1 MDYLLLA
8 LDVIHGESGKLKEKR
23 KKGEEIEWKDV
34 KPLLK
39 ALGSLAGNEEIVA
52 EAKKKGP
59 WYVAGLKMFS
69 GAMKNL

>member
-8 LDVIHGESGKLKEKR
+8 LDVIHTESGKLKEKR

-34 KPLLK
+34 EPFFK
-39 ALGSLAGNEEIVA
+39 ALGSLAGNKEVVA

-59 WYVAGLKMFS
+59 WYVAGLRMFS
-69 GAMKNL
+69 GAMKNM